1 MEHTSSNV
9 VREKSKAFA
18 IRTIRFVRYLQTE
31 KKDFVLSNQIL
42 RSGTSIGANVR
53 ESKNAQSIADF
64 INKLS
69 IALKEADETLYWLEL
84 LFESDTI
91 DETIFNSLYN
101 DVKELIALLTSIIKT
116 TKNNNKPKHWE

>member
-53 ESKNAQSIADF
+53 ESKNAQSTADF

-69 IALKEADETLYWLEL
+69 IALKEADETSYWLEL

-91 DETIFNSLYN
+91 DKTMFNSLY
-101 DVKELIALLTSIIKT
+101 DDAKELIVLLTSIIKT
-116 TKNNNKPKHWE
+116 TKNNN

>member
-42 RSGTSIGANVR
+42 RSGTS
-53 ESKNAQSIADF
+53 
-64 INKLS
+64 
-69 IALKEADETLYWLEL
+69 LEL
-84 LFESDTI
+84 MF
-91 DETIFNSLYN
+91 
-101 DVKELIALLTSIIKT
+101 VKAKMA
-116 TKNNNKPKHWE
+116 KYRRFYKQVVYRAQGG

>member
-18 IRTIRFVRYLQTE
+18 MRTIRFVRYLQTE

-53 ESKNAQSIADF
+53 ESKNAQSTADF

-69 IALKEADETLYWLEL
+69 IALKEADETSYWLEL

-91 DETIFNSLYN
+91 DKTMFNSLN
-101 DVKELIALLTSIIKT
+101 DDTKELIALLTSIIKT
-116 TKNNNKPKHWE
+116 TKNNN

>member
-1 MEHTSSNV
+1 MEHTSNNV
-9 VREKSKAFA
+9 VLEKSKAFA

-53 ESKNAQSIADF
+53 ESKNAQSTADF

-69 IALKEADETLYWLEL
+69 IALKEADETAYWLEL

-91 DETIFNSLYN
+91 DKTMFNSLN
-101 DVKELIALLTSIIKT
+101 DDTKELIALLTSIIKT
-116 TKNNNKPKHWE
+116 TKNNN

>member
-53 ESKNAQSIADF
+53 ESKNAQSTADF

-69 IALKEADETLYWLEL
+69 IALKEADETSYWLEL

-91 DETIFNSLYN
+91 DKTMFNSLY
-101 DVKELIALLTSIIKT
+101 DDTIELIALLTSIIMT
-116 TKNNNKPKHWE
+116 TMNNN

>member
-53 ESKNAQSIADF
+53 ESKNAQSTADF

-69 IALKEADETLYWLEL
+69 IALKEADETSYWLEL

-91 DETIFNSLYN
+91 DKTMFNSLN
-101 DVKELIALLTSIIKT
+101 DDTKELIALLTSIIKT
-116 TKNNNKPKHWE
+116 TKNNN

>member
-1 MEHTSSNV
+1 MEHTSNNV
-9 VREKSKAFA
+9 VLEKSKAFA

-53 ESKNAQSIADF
+53 ESKNAQSTADF

-69 IALKEADETLYWLEL
+69 VALKEADETAYWLEL

-91 DETIFNSLYN
+91 DKTMFNSLN
-101 DVKELIALLTSIIKT
+101 DDTKELIALLTSIIKT
-116 TKNNNKPKHWE
+116 TKNNN

>member
-53 ESKNAQSIADF
+53 ESKNAQSTADF

-69 IALKEADETLYWLEL
+69 VALKEADETAYWLEL

-91 DETIFNSLYN
+91 DKTMFNSLN
-101 DVKELIALLTSIIKT
+101 DDTKELIALLTSIIKT
-116 TKNNNKPKHWE
+116 TKNNN

>member
-9 VREKSKAFA
+9 VCEKSKAFA

-53 ESKNAQSIADF
+53 ESKNAQSTADF

-69 IALKEADETLYWLEL
+69 IALKEADET
-84 LFESDTI
+84 S
-91 DETIFNSLYN
+91 
-101 DVKELIALLTSIIKT
+101 
-116 TKNNNKPKHWE
+116 

>member
-53 ESKNAQSIADF
+53 ESKNAQSTADF

-69 IALKEADETLYWLEL
+69 IALKEADETAYWLEL

-91 DETIFNSLYN
+91 DKTMFNSLN
-101 DVKELIALLTSIIKT
+101 DDTKELIALLTSIIKT
-116 TKNNNKPKHWE
+116 TKNNN

>member
-53 ESKNAQSIADF
+53 ESKNAQSTADF

-69 IALKEADETLYWLEL
+69 IALKEADETSYWLEL

-91 DETIFNSLYN
+91 DKTMFNSLN
-101 DVKELIALLTSIIKT
+101 DDTKELIALLTSIIKT
-116 TKNNNKPKHWE
+116 SKNNN